1 MFSGLGLL
9 SFIEL
14 CIFLCPLVLFT
25 LVIYLSCRRVSIQRP
40 DWRVIYCNGLF
51 PTRTI
56 VKFLIN
62 L

>member
-1 MFSGLGLL
+1 MLIVLIMFSGLGLQ

-40 DWRVIYCNGLF
+40 D
-51 PTRTI
+51 
-56 VKFLIN
+56 
-62 L
+62 